1 MHSIPLPMSLIS
13 YKKSRFLPGFPMFS
27 RQTNLGP
34 EKETTIYFLIAVG
47 ADFDSK
53 KSWYSSSKILIF
65 STMLKWIM

>member
-1 MHSIPLPMSLIS
+1 
-13 YKKSRFLPGFPMFS
+13 MFS